1 MLYALKVR
9 KYFLNLHIIMK
20 RKNNMDYRIFPPE
33 EMVMAT
39 INLPLS
45 KSISNRMLIIN
56 ALTPGAAPLEAVADC
71 DDTDALSAAISAVS
85 HADGQVAVNTGAA
98 GTATRFITAFLT
110 TREGVEATVDGSE
123 RMRRRPMKVLI
134 DSLRAL
140 GADIQCLG
148 EEGFLPLKIKG
159 KRLDGGTLSI
169 NASVSSQ
176 FISALMMIAPVMTN
190 GLTLKLE
197 GEILSKP
204 YIDMT
209 AALMRRAG
217 AHVEFDVPFEEI
229 VIAPVPYSKD
239 GTLTAEPDWSAASYW
254 YEVAALTA
262 GFITL
267 PRLQLPSIQGD
278 SACARLAEMLGVVTS
293 ESEDE
298 PDALEVAPSP
308 EQFSRFEENLVDT
321 PDLAQTLAVTA
332 AMLGIHL
339 RGLQS
344 LRVKETDRLEALRR
358 ELDKFGIIVEI
369 RNDSELVWNGQRHPI
384 FAIPEIDT
392 YDDHRMA
399 MAFAPAAMII
409 PGIVIRDA
417 GVVSKSY
424 PQFWDDLAAAGFTV
438 VDAAQSVPGADENP
452 VLPEMTSTDPISSSP
467 LP

>member
-1 MLYALKVR
+1 
-9 KYFLNLHIIMK
+9 
-20 RKNNMDYRIFPPE
+20 MDYRIFPPE

-39 INLPLS
+39 VSLPLS

-71 DDTDALSAAISAVS
+71 DDTAALAAAIAAV
-85 HADGQVAVNTGAA
+85 GQAGGTVAVNTGAA
-98 GTATRFITAFLT
+98 GTATRFITAYLA

-134 DSLRAL
+134 DSLRAI
-140 GADIQCLG
+140 GADIECLG

-159 KRLDGGTLSI
+159 KRLDGGTLAI
-169 NASVSSQ
+169 DASVSSQ
-176 FISALMMIAPVMTN
+176 FISALMMIAPVMTD

-197 GEILSKP
+197 GEMLSKP

-209 AALMRRAG
+209 AALMRLAG
-217 AHVEFDVPFEEI
+217 ARVEFDAPFEEI
-229 VIAPVPYSKD
+229 VIAPVPYSKE
-239 GTLTAEPDWSAASYW
+239 GALAAEPDWSAASYW

-267 PRLQLPSIQGD
+267 PGLQLPSIQGD

-293 ESEDE
+293 ESEDV
-298 PDALEVAPSP
+298 PGALEVAPSP

-332 AMLGIHL
+332 AMLGIPFHL

-358 ELDKFGIIVEI
+358 ELDKFGVIVEI

-384 FAIPEIDT
+384 FAIPDIDT
-392 YDDHRMA
+392 YSDHRMA

-417 GVVSKSY
+417 GVVTKSY

-438 VDAAQSVPGADENP
+438 VDAAQSDPGADANP
-452 VLPEMTSTDPISSSP
+452 SLPEMPASDNIPSSP